1 MFACVCCLLLLL
13 GELMTLL
20 GLTVWQYIL
29 WHRGSYKLAEHD
41 GASFIYRGQ
50 HDIATF
56 AGKTRDHV
64 VSQEKWWTNAVLQHN
79 TQEPSADS
87 FRHPEND
94 PDRQHIQSQWEGR
107 GSQLRKAKKL
117 RSDTWWLLDKLKI
130 CVSYSRAPGY
140 AHRWLY
146 ERWKNTYDLF
156 ASTSKWIASVS
167 RSHSSLGLSSATLA
181 LGDRKVFTVWA
192 AQKIRK
198 PSQFWS
204 SKWSPAQAFWFYILI
219 RNWNVKH
226 WNFKR
231 KVFLFSKTTEQL
243 CRKHNCQ
250 QKNYIE
256 SPLDVGLSREPPS

>member
-1 MFACVCCLLLLL
+1 MMIA
-13 GELMTLL
+13 
-20 GLTVWQYIL
+20 WQIKDL
-29 WHRGSYKLAEHD
+29 RFLFQGS
-41 GASFIYRGQ
+41 R
-50 HDIATF
+50 
-56 AGKTRDHV
+56 
-64 VSQEKWWTNAVLQHN
+64 
-79 TQEPSADS
+79 
-87 FRHPEND
+87 
-94 PDRQHIQSQWEGR
+94 
-107 GSQLRKAKKL
+107 LR
-117 RSDTWWLLDKLKI
+117 T
-130 CVSYSRAPGY
+130 
-140 AHRWLY
+140 HRWLY

-167 RSHSSLGLSSATLA
+167 RSHSSLGRSSATLA

-250 QKNYIE
+250 QKNYIWE
-256 SPLDVGLSREPPS
+256 PSRCRLISRAPFLNYDDNLLGYVVRISPILLNVSNSWFKHTISALIIKKQIISS